1 MRLSAAFGAGQAGLG
16 TVGYR
21 QYDDA
26 GGDAVART
34 TTGVF
39 EIGQGAYGVNVA
51 LDPAAAGIEWD
62 TGGGTPIYAHED
74 FPYLPPSGIAFP
86 NIPFLFVAASDH
98 VTPVTGATGIVA
110 ERSIDGGVTFVA
122 ATGTVTEAT
131 DGAYYFDASVADMTG
146 GKITFKFTATG
157 GVPGPPDPRF
167 VTIITAAGI

>member
-26 GGDAVART
+26 GGDAIART

-74 FPYLPPSGIAFP
+74 FPYLPPSGLAFP
-86 NIPFLFVAASDH
+86 NIPFLFVSAADH

-110 ERSIDGGVTFVA
+110 QRSVDGGAFGAT
-122 ATGTVTEAT
+122 TGTVAEIS
-131 DGAYYFDASVADMTG
+131 DGLYQFDPSVADMTG

-157 GVPGPPDPRF
+157 GVPGAPDPRF
-167 VTIITAAGI
+167 VTIVTAAGI